1 MAQLI
6 GRKRERDFI
15 DSLLLADNSDFT
27 VVYGRRRIGKTF
39 MIREH
44 FNNSFDFQL
53 TGLANSTTLKQLKNF
68 HTSLKNHSKKAFDQP
83 TSWFD
88 AFQQLIEV
96 LKKSRRKKKV
106 VFLDEMPWMD
116 TPKSDFIS
124 ALEHFWNSWASART
138 DILLI
143 VCGSST
149 SWINN
154 KLINNKGGLHNRVTQ
169 KIKLE
174 PFTLSECEQY
184 LQKKNIRWTRHQL
197 IECYMI
203 VGGVPY
209 YLSLMQ
215 QGLSLAQ
222 NIDKLFFSEN
232 GMLRNEFD
240 NLYASLFRNAENH
253 IRIIETLSRKNSG
266 FSRDELLT
274 LAGLP
279 NSGWST
285 KILDELVSSGFIRRY
300 VPLYKKRRDSFY
312 QLCDYYSMFY
322 YRFIL
327 PTKINDTKFW
337 TNTIDSASHRAWT
350 GFAFEQVC
358 MSHIDQIKLKLGIS
372 GIKTTIGSWR
382 KVDSES
388 AAQIDLLIDR
398 NDQIINICEMKYTGD
413 EFVIDK
419 KVDAEL
425 RNKLSVFKHATNCRK
440 AVFLTMITTYGL
452 KKNEYSMGLVQ
463 NEVTM
468 HDLF

>member
-15 DSLLLADNSDFT
+15 NSLLLADNSDFT

-39 MIREH
+39 LVREH
-44 FNNSFDFQL
+44 FNNTFDFQL
-53 TGLANSTTLKQLKNF
+53 TGLANSTTRQQLKNF
-68 HTSLKNHSKKAFDQP
+68 HASLKKHSKKVFEQP
-83 TSWFD
+83 KTWFD
-88 AFQQLIEV
+88 AFKQLIEV
-96 LKKSRRKKKV
+96 LEKGRKKKKV

-143 VCGSST
+143 VCGSAT

-215 QGLSLAQ
+215 QGFSLAQ
-222 NIDKLFFSEN
+222 NIDKLLFAEN

-240 NLYASLFRNAENH
+240 NLYASLFRNADNH
-253 IRIIETLSRKNSG
+253 IRIIEVLSRKNSG
-266 FSRDELLT
+266 FSREELLN
-274 LAGLP
+274 LAGFP

-285 KILDELVSSGFIRRY
+285 KILDELVSSGFVRRY
-300 VPLYKKRRDSFY
+300 VSLYKKRRDSFY

-322 YRFIL
+322 YRFIASK
-327 PTKINDTKFW
+327 KINDTQFW

-358 MSHIDQIKLKLGIS
+358 MSHIEQIKQKLGIS

-382 KVDSES
+382 KVDGDS

-398 NDQIINICEMKYTGD
+398 NDQVINICEIKYAGS

-419 KVDAEL
+419 KQDAEL
-425 RNKLSVFKHATNCRK
+425 RNKLSVFKQATNCRK
-440 AVFLTMITTYGL
+440 AVYLTMITTYGL
-452 KKNEYSMGLVQ
+452 KRNEYAMGLIQ
-463 NEVTM
+463 NELTM